1 MIETEEKSYDLQ
13 YGVKRIQM
21 AEAALG
27 NRSVIVIFNE
37 QPSVKDLCTVAA
49 YGLREDGKPGW
60 VNPKQA
66 LDAVEAFIDSDEGG
80 YVALYKEVAEAI
92 NRDCGFLFR

>member
-1 MIETEEKSYDLQ
+1 MIETEEKSYELR

-21 AEAALG
+21 AEAAIG
-27 NRSVIVIFNE
+27 NRSVISIFSD
-37 QPSVKDLCTVAA
+37 QPSVKDLVTVAA
-49 YGLREDGKPGW
+49 YGLREEGDAAY

-66 LDAVEAFIDSDEGG
+66 ISIVEGYIDSDEGG
-80 YVALYKEVAEAI
+80 YVQLYKQVAEAV

>member
-1 MIETEEKSYDLQ
+1 MIETEDKSYELQ

-21 AEAALG
+21 AEAAIG
-27 NRSVIVIFNE
+27 NRSVITIFGD
-37 QPSVKDLCTVAA
+37 QPSVKDLVTVAA
-49 YGLREDGKPGW
+49 YGMREDGKPGW

-66 LDAVEAFIDSDEGG
+66 IDAVTEYLDSDDGG
-80 YVALYKEVAEAI
+80 YVKLYQQVAEAI